1 MGGFTKLTNLK
12 FRVRQLGPSRC
23 TYLTCQK
30 EIQGIHVKEEE
41 RTVWTVNNIIFSQ
54 KLTNWTVFENFS
66 GSGSTRKKPKN
77 GLSSYPKNRKK
88 HLKSDFFQIRWPLPI
103 STLFSLDIPVH
114 TGPGGAEGTSEPG
127 QLCRLGLRLAA
138 ATWPYSILFL
148 ARLQKK
154 LVLIL

>member
-1 MGGFTKLTNLK
+1 MSNFGKSEGSDPHNLRGFGSSKGDPGDTCERRRNDCSNCQQYYFFSKTDKLDRFWEF
-12 FRVRQLGPSRC
+12 FR
-23 TYLTCQK
+23 
-30 EIQGIHVKEEE
+30 E
-41 RTVWTVNNIIFSQ
+41 RFNP
-54 KLTNWTVFENFS
+54 
-66 GSGSTRKKPKN
+66 KKAKN

-88 HLKSDFFQIRWPLPI
+88 YLKSDFFQIRWPLPI